1 MGASGWR
8 YVVPY
13 QEDLEAALDA
23 LRRQVFADGDFISP
37 AEDGYPEPASVEDLM
52 RDEYAFFMGTNG
64 THSILDVVMVVPDG
78 DTEQLPGTIK
88 PFAPD
93 ETRQVFGS
101 MQPGRAD
108 YDRLADALIFDK
120 IGLPERG
127 TGRAVTL
134 WKGGEPAEIAFWGYS
149 GD

>member
-13 QEDLEAALDA
+13 QDDLAAALDA

-37 AEDGYPEPASVEDLM
+37 AEDGYPEPASVEDLF
-52 RDEYAFFMGTNG
+52 DECGYFMMTNG
-64 THSILDVVMVVPDG
+64 THSVLDVIMVVPAG
-78 DTEQLPGTIK
+78 DTDDLPGTVR
-88 PFAPD
+88 PFTPD
-93 ETRQVFGS
+93 ETRQVFGTAE
-101 MQPGRAD
+101 PGRGD
-108 YDRLADALIFDK
+108 YSPLADELLISK
-120 IGLPERG
+120 IGLAERG

-134 WKGGEPAEIAFWGYS
+134 WEDEVPAEIVFWGYS